1 MQIKALLKLLLYFR
15 DMIKNIAV
23 CFLLFGFISYA
34 SIAQEPVRIGIAGL
48 SHSHVIP
55 LLRNLDREDIQIVG
69 IAERNTDMSG
79 RYADTYQIDKSL
91 LYESLDEMLDETR
104 PDGVITFTSIFEH
117 LEVVEA
123 CAPRGIDVMV
133 EKPLA
138 VSNEHARIMAKLSKE
153 HGIQVLTNYETTWYP
168 SNYVGYDMI
177 SSGELGELRKV
188 IVYDGHKGPRE
199 INVNPEFLDWLTDPV
214 LNGGGA
220 VIDFGCYGADLI
232 TWLLKGERP
241 LSVYASLKQYKPDV
255 YPGVDDDATIIL
267 SYPSMEGVIHA
278 SWNWP
283 FNRKDMHIYGTTGYA
298 YLDDAETIRFKK
310 DEQSVEELVKVPDSA
325 APFLDP
331 FAFFAAAVKGD
342 IQVGPLD
349 LSSLEINLTVVE
361 ILEAARISG
370 ETGRPVELSR

>member
-1 MQIKALLKLLLYFR
+1 MKHFAL
-15 DMIKNIAV
+15 V
-23 CFLLFGFISYA
+23 TLFFVIITIFSAG
-34 SIAQEPVRIGIAGL
+34 QEPVRIGIAGL

-69 IAERNTDMSG
+69 IAESNTDLSG
-79 RYADTYQIDKSL
+79 RYAETYNIDKNL
-91 LYESLDEMLDETR
+91 IYESLDEMLENSR

-138 VSNEHARIMAKLSKE
+138 VSNEHARIMEKLSRD

-168 SNYVGYDMI
+168 SNYKGYEMV
-177 SSGELGELRKV
+177 STGELGYLRKV
-188 IVYDGHKGPRE
+188 IVYDGHKGPKE

-220 VIDFGCYGADLI
+220 VIDFGCYGANLI
-232 TWLLKGERP
+232 TWMLKGEKP
-241 LSVYASLKQYKPDV
+241 LAVYAELKQYKPGV
-255 YPGVDDDATIIL
+255 YPKVDDDATIIL
-267 SYPSMEGVIHA
+267 TYPGMEGVIHA

-283 FNRKDMHIYGTTGYA
+283 FNRKDMHIYGSSGYA
-298 YLDDAETIRFKK
+298 FIDDAETIRFRLNEKSGE
-310 DEQSVEELVKVPDSA
+310 EQIKVPQSL

-342 IQVGPLD
+342 VQVGPTD

-361 ILEAARISG
+361 ILEAARLSSKTG
-370 ETGRPVELSR
+370 EKVILER